1 MKRIPIGAK
10 HGGNEQGG
18 AGMKKRELSLQ
29 EKIEKADR
37 MAKMIS
43 QVSEDDRDILIA
55 ITNAYADGLV
65 AGRML
70 EREKKI
76 DQICKSAI

>member
-1 MKRIPIGAK
+1 
-10 HGGNEQGG
+10 
-18 AGMKKRELSLQ
+18 MKKRELPLQ

-43 QVSEDDRDILIA
+43 KVSEDERDILVAIA
-55 ITNAYADGLV
+55 NAYADGLV

-70 EREKKI
+70 ERERCFRI
-76 DQICKSAI
+76 NKSDC

>member
-1 MKRIPIGAK
+1 
-10 HGGNEQGG
+10 
-18 AGMKKRELSLQ
+18 MKKRELSLQ

-43 QVSEDDRDILIA
+43 QVSENERDILVA

-70 EREKKI
+70 ERERYFRI
-76 DQICKSAI
+76 NRSDC